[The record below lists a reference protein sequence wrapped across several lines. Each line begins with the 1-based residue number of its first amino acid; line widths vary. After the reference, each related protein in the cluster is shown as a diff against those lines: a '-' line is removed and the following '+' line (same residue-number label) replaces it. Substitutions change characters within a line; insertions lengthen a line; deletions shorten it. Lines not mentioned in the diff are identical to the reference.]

1 MSATYAQLLSD
12 PLSEHVWL
20 AEVSYYD
27 TVNGTTGTLYFST
40 SEYGTALTDSP
51 AAQQYDPRMAD
62 GYSFSATVESLG
74 TLGGMLPA
82 RDGGSIVLLQDQG
95 DLDYMR
101 LYSFDQRQVVI
112 RHGGYSPVYG
122 WVAYSDFA
130 VVFNGTVEGAAMVG
144 IDEVAL
150 KLANKDTRL
159 EYPIQDRKL
168 CGGTYW
174 LYFDGVNDYVDCGS
188 EATYDFTSGAFT
200 VEFWIYVEAY
210 PGSEATIVSRG
221 NSTVDGWNI
230 RLGTAGGVKLQT
242 YQSGASQTTTSNP
255 LTLNKRQ
262 HVAVV
267 RNGSSCYI
275 YIDGVLSVS
284 SSGTHTNPTTA
295 ARNLFFGKNNGG
307 TVFFAGFL
315 DELRIWNVARTRGQ
329 VCAYMNRQ
337 LQAAEL
343 TSSLLGY
350 WKFDDGTGATLTDSS
365 TASYH
370 SDSTVANGTISGAT
384 WRPSLQGGEEMEGAP
399 LVDVFGQREGFVPVL
414 VDEPRLIYQVHSGSV
429 YETTQVLVGG
439 AVIAYDA
446 APGTTYTSM
455 SSFLAA
461 TTAAGCYERL
471 VTQYGTWIRLG
482 TAPNKPVT
490 MTVKGDNTGG
500 TGYGD
505 ASTYRTTA
513 GAIVRYLICNRGPQ
527 PLTDPADLDTA
538 AFTALDTA
546 NSSVCG
552 AACYDEVTLYEVVSF
567 LLRSIGAVGWFAR
580 DTGDFTALVFS
591 GTVAKTTSL
600 DLTEDDIEEDT
611 LEVLD
616 VGPPAWG
623 VDLRFRR
630 NDLVHSTSDI
640 VGSVVSADPPPS
652 SANWRFLL
660 SDWRTSSPRN
670 TVTRDVFK
678 GAVVLQV
685 DTGLQTY
692 AGASVEASR
701 LLDLYD
707 QQGQCLRAFF
717 RQTAVQLD
725 RMDFVTLSFV
735 DGDSY
740 NDDQQRLG
748 TSTTAIFVVLAVEDD
763 VENGGTWL
771 TLYREA
777 VT

>member
-1 MSATYAQLLSD
+1 VSATYAQFLSD

-51 AAQQYDPRMAD
+51 AAQQYDARMAG
-62 GYSFSATVESLG
+62 GYNFSATIDSLG
-74 TLGGMLPA
+74 TLGGLLPA
-82 RDGGSIVLLQDQG
+82 RSGGSIVLLQDQG
-95 DLDYMR
+95 DLDYLR
-101 LYSFDQRQVVI
+101 LYSFDGRQVVI

-130 VVFNGTVEGAAMVG
+130 TVFTGTIEGSALVG
-144 IDEVAL
+144 IDEVTL
-150 KLANKDTRL
+150 QLANKDTRF

-210 PGSEATIVSRG
+210 PGPGPEATIVSRG

-384 WRPSLQGGEEMEGAP
+384 WRPSLQGGEEMEGMP

-439 AVIAYDA
+439 AVIGYDA

-455 SSFLAA
+455 NSFLAA

-527 PLTDPADLDTA
+527 PLTDPADHDRT
-538 AFTALDTA
+538 
-546 NSSVCG
+546 
-552 AACYDEVTLYEVVSF
+552 
-567 LLRSIGAVGWFAR
+567 
-580 DTGDFTALVFS
+580 
-591 GTVAKTTSL
+591 TTS
-600 DLTEDDIEEDT
+600 TKKKT
-611 LEVLD
+611 
-616 VGPPAWG
+616 PRSFA
-623 VDLRFRR
+623 
-630 NDLVHSTSDI
+630 
-640 VGSVVSADPPPS
+640 PS
-652 SANWRFLL
+652 PL
-660 SDWRTSSPRN
+660 P
-670 TVTRDVFK
+670 
-678 GAVVLQV
+678 
-685 DTGLQTY
+685 
-692 AGASVEASR
+692 
-701 LLDLYD
+701 
-707 QQGQCLRAFF
+707 
-717 RQTAVQLD
+717 
-725 RMDFVTLSFV
+725 
-735 DGDSY
+735 
-740 NDDQQRLG
+740 
-748 TSTTAIFVVLAVEDD
+748 
-763 VENGGTWL
+763 
-771 TLYREA
+771 
-777 VT
+777 